1 MSRTHRAVATLG
13 TAALCLSLAAC
24 ANGGAGGNIA
34 AVNGQA
40 ISRADFDHKLESS
53 PAAKQVLNQMVQQ
66 SLIDQYARD
75 KKIDISQ
82 ADIDKK
88 ETETKAK
95 FPPGQFE
102 QILKNQGLTEQDV
115 QQILRQQLVLEKAVA
130 PQVHVSDADVKAY
143 FDKNHATFDKPEQVR
158 ARHILVADLP
168 KANEVLAKLKAG
180 GSWDAL
186 AKQYSTDPAS
196 KDKGGELGFFGRGQM
211 VPQFQ
216 DAAFGAKVGQIV
228 GPIKSPFGYHIIQV
242 EEKKPAQKATLAS
255 TQAQIRT
262 QLTQQQEQQQYPIFL
277 QQLRGAAK
285 IDVYDDRYKD
295 LFPPVTGVPPA
306 ASGAPAATAAPAP
319 ASAAPAPA
327 TAAPSPAATK

>member
-1 MSRTHRAVATLG
+1 MSRTHRVVAMLG
-13 TAALCLSLAAC
+13 TAALCTSFAAC
-24 ANGGAGGNIA
+24 TGGGSGGNIA

-40 ISRADFDHKLESS
+40 ISRSDFDHKLESS
-53 PAAKQVLNQMVQQ
+53 PAAKQILNQMVQQ
-66 SLIDQYARD
+66 SLIDQYAKD
-75 KKIDISQ
+75 KKIDVSQ
-82 ADIDKK
+82 ADLDKK
-88 ETETKAK
+88 EAETRAK
-95 FPPGQFE
+95 FPTGQFE
-102 QILKNQGLTEQDV
+102 QIVKNQGLTEQDV

-130 PQVHVSDADVKAY
+130 PQVHVSDADIKAY
-143 FDKNHATFDKPEQVR
+143 FDKNHAQFDKPEQVR

-242 EEKKPAQKATLAS
+242 EEKKPAIKATLAS
-255 TQAQIRT
+255 THDQIKQ
-262 QLTQQQEQQQYPIFL
+262 QLTQQQEQQQYPLFL
-277 QQLRGAAK
+277 QQLRSVAK

-295 LFPPVTGVPPA
+295 LFPPVA
-306 ASGAPAATAAPAP
+306 GAPGASTGPAAATAAPAP
-319 ASAAPAPA
+319 A
-327 TAAPSPAATK
+327 ATK